1 MRRGHVD
8 IPEYRQGGLC
18 GGGDSFSRIVRKR
31 SRQLCTAAMRTI
43 LAVELLNDGSMRFG
57 EIRRTISGISQPRM
71 LQAKPCG
78 LCSYRIG

>member
-1 MRRGHVD
+1 
-8 IPEYRQGGLC
+8 
-18 GGGDSFSRIVRKR
+18 
-31 SRQLCTAAMRTI
+31 MRTI